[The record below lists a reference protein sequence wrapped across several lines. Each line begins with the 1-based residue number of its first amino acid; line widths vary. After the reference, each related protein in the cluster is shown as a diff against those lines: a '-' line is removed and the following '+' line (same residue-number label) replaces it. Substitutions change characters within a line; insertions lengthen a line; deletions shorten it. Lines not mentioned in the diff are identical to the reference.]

1 VDLAP
6 LSDPLAL
13 WRHVAPGSNV
23 RAPILPPPPL
33 PLRMRARFATGLLAG
48 VVALAGA
55 CRETRDGGIAAN
67 GPPVDAADGGT
78 LIVAVPAE
86 PGTLFPPLVT
96 GTQGAAVV
104 SALFDRLAEIG
115 PALETYGDQGFT
127 PRLASR
133 WRWSPDS
140 LSIAFTIDA
149 RARWHDGRPVRA
161 ADVRFTYLTYV
172 NPAVGSEGAPLL
184 ASIDSV
190 TAPDDSTAVFW
201 FRERTPRQFFDAT
214 YHMVVLPA
222 HLLDTVPPARLAD
235 APFARQPVGSGRFRL
250 AAWEPG
256 QRLEVVAV
264 PDHPRGRPHLDRVIW
279 SLVPDVNAATMKLF
293 AGEAD
298 FYELIRPENLPQLA
312 RTPSVRLVDNPA
324 LQYGFLGFNLRD
336 PRGAGAAHPV
346 LGDSLVRRALSMAV
360 DRRQLARSVF
370 DSLGITA
377 LGPAPRALIPDSLA
391 FTAPAHDPAAAR
403 ALLESAGWRDGNGD
417 GVRDRNGRDLAFDLL
432 VPNSSQTRQRYAV
445 LLQEQLRA
453 VGARV
458 TPRILEVNA
467 LVAQLDAHTFDA
479 YLGSWQTS
487 PGLAGMRQTWGSTG
501 GGNVGRYASPAFDAA
516 VDSAL
521 TSRDPVAA
529 RSHWSRAFRQI
540 VADAPAIWLYEQRQ
554 PVALHRRVQVPPLRA
569 DGWYADL
576 ADWWIDPAQR
586 LPRDRIGL
594 GTPP

>member
-1 VDLAP
+1 
-6 LSDPLAL
+6 
-13 WRHVAPGSNV
+13 
-23 RAPILPPPPL
+23 
-33 PLRMRARFATGLLAG
+33 MRSRFASALLVG
-48 VVALAGA
+48 VVGLAGA
-55 CRETRDGGIAAN
+55 CRETRDRERTEGAAT
-67 GPPVDAADGGT
+67 GQPADGGT
-78 LIVAVPAE
+78 LIVTVPAE
-86 PGTLFPPLVT
+86 PGTLFPPHVT

-104 SALFDRLAEIG
+104 SVLFDRLAEIG
-115 PALETYGDQGFT
+115 PALETYDDQGFT
-127 PRLASR
+127 PRVASR
-133 WRWSPDS
+133 WRWSRDS

-149 RARWHDGRPVRA
+149 RARWHDGRPVHA
-161 ADVRFTYLTYV
+161 ADVRFTFATYTH
-172 NPAVGSEGAPLL
+172 PAIGSESAALL

-214 YHMVVLPA
+214 YHMVVLPS

-235 APFARQPVGSGRFRL
+235 TPFARKPVGSGRFRL

-264 PDHPRGRPHLDRVIW
+264 PEHARGRPHLDRVIW
-279 SLVPDVNAATMKLF
+279 SLAPDVNAATMKLF

-312 RTPSVRLVDNPA
+312 RTPDVRLVDNPA

-336 PRGAGAAHPV
+336 PRGGTGAHPV

-360 DRRQLARSVF
+360 DRVQLARSVF
-370 DSLGITA
+370 DSLGIMA
-377 LGPAPRALIPDSLA
+377 LGPAPRALIPDTLA
-391 FTAPAHDPAAAR
+391 FQAPAHDPMAAR

-417 GVRDRNGRDLAFDLL
+417 GIRERNGRPLAFDLL

-453 VGARV
+453 VGVRV
-458 TPRILEVNA
+458 TPRLLEVNA
-467 LVAQLDAHTFDA
+467 LVAQLEAHTFDA
-479 YLGSWQTS
+479 YLGSWQSS
-487 PGLAGMRQTWGSTG
+487 PGLVGMRQTWGSTG

-521 TSRDPVAA
+521 GSRDRDAA
-529 RSHWSRAFRQI
+529 RAYWVRAFRRI

-554 PVALHRRVQVPPLRA
+554 PVALHRRVVLPPLRA

-576 ADWWIDPAQR
+576 ADWWIDPARR

>member
-1 VDLAP
+1 MRSTLATA
-6 LSDPLAL
+6 LLFGAAVGTSACGDDPREDPRDGRPA
-13 WRHVAPGSNV
+13 RSAPGQ
-23 RAPILPPPPL
+23 P
-33 PLRMRARFATGLLAG
+33 
-48 VVALAGA
+48 
-55 CRETRDGGIAAN
+55 
-67 GPPVDAADGGT
+67 ADGGT

-96 GTQGAAVV
+96 GTQGAAIV
-104 SALFDRLAEIG
+104 STLFDRLAEIG
-115 PALETYGDQGFT
+115 PSLEPYGDQGFS

-133 WRWSPDS
+133 WRWSTDS
-140 LSIAFTIDA
+140 LSIAFTLDS

-161 ADVRFTYLTYV
+161 ADVRFTFATYT

-184 ASIDSV
+184 SSIDSV
-190 TAPDDSTAVFW
+190 TAPDDSTAIFW
-201 FRERTPRQFFDAT
+201 FRQRTPRQFFDAT

-222 HLLDTVPPARLAD
+222 HLLDSIPPARLAD
-235 APFARQPVGSGRFRL
+235 AAVARQPVGTGRFRM

-256 QRLEVVAV
+256 QRIEVVAV

-279 SLVPDVNAATMKLF
+279 SLSPDVTAATTKLF

-312 RTPSVRLVDNPA
+312 RTPNVRLVDNPA

-336 PRGAGAAHPV
+336 PRGGSAAHPV

-360 DRRQLARSVF
+360 DRVQLARNVF
-370 DSLGITA
+370 DSLGLTA
-377 LGPAPRALIPDSLA
+377 LGPAPRALIPDTLA
-391 FTAPAHDPAAAR
+391 FRAPVHDTVAAR
-403 ALLESAGWRDGNGD
+403 ALLDAAGWRDADGD
-417 GVRDRNGRDLAFDLL
+417 GLRERNGRPLAFDLL

-479 YLGSWQTS
+479 YLGSWQSS
-487 PGLAGMRQTWGSTG
+487 PGLVGMPQTWGSTG
-501 GGNVGRYASPAFDAA
+501 GGNVGRYANATFDAA

-521 TSRDPVAA
+521 ASRDAA
-529 RSHWSRAFRQI
+529 TARAHWGRAFRQI
-540 VADAPAIWLYEQRQ
+540 ASDAPAIWLYEQRQ
-554 PVALHRRVQVPPLRA
+554 PVALHRRVQLPPLRA

-586 LPRDRIGL
+586 LPRDLVGL